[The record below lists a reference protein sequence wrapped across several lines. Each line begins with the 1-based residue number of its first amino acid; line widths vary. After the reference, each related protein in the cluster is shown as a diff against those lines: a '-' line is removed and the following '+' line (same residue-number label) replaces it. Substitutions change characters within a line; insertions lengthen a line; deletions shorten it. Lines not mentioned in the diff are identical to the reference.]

1 MCGPTT
7 PARRLA
13 TIASVSDLFGEPTV
27 VRPLAGA
34 WVGALLAGHSGGRSG
49 DWPHGCPGRPA
60 DRPRAALSVAVDK
73 VAGMARIAVIGAGM
87 GAMAA
92 AARLAVAGHRVAVYE
107 RTETYGGAV
116 RRFERDGFA
125 FDTGPGL
132 LTLPAVYRD
141 LFVKT
146 GKQPL
151 EDVVELVQV
160 DPAARHVFADG
171 TQVSLPNASRA
182 GVVAALDEALGAG
195 AGQRWGDFLV
205 RAREAWDRTR
215 RPLLEEPLWPN
226 WQVLAERE
234 PYPAV
239 PHKRLLRTRRAS
251 TPAEI
256 GAWELRDERLAALL
270 QTHVLAYGLDP
281 RTAPAS
287 AAVLPYMEHAFGTW
301 YVRGGIRELA
311 RAVYERCVQRRV
323 EFFFGAEVTGILEK
337 DGRAAGVELAG
348 GTSQAFGTGGGTV
361 AEADHVV
368 AEVDTARLRDLTEHP
383 LDEDGDV
390 RADPISPPP
399 ARFTLLLALRGGREP
414 EAVHRTVV
422 HAPDAEIE
430 LDFLAAPG
438 GDQPVCPTVTVLRPD
453 DPALRPDSAHESVV
467 VSAVVSSE
475 AAWEDEGTVR
485 RYTDFLLEAA
495 QRAVPGL
502 RERLLWHEVRTPVHT
517 EEETGARFG
526 AVPAPALAAGRGRF
540 LHPANTTRLPGLYRV
555 GGWSHPGG
563 GLPHAGMSGA
573 LVAGLIVEG
582 PEFRG
587 SQ

>member
-1 MCGPTT
+1 M
-7 PARRLA
+7 
-13 TIASVSDLFGEPTV
+13 
-27 VRPLAGA
+27 
-34 WVGALLAGHSGGRSG
+34 
-49 DWPHGCPGRPA
+49 
-60 DRPRAALSVAVDK
+60 AVDK
-73 VAGMARIAVIGAGM
+73 VAVMARIAVIGAGM

-92 AARLAVAGHRVAVYE
+92 AARLAVAGHRVVVYE

-116 RRFERDGFA
+116 RRFERDGFG

-146 GKQPL
+146 GKAPL
-151 EDVVELVQV
+151 EDRVELVQV
-160 DPAARHVFADG
+160 DPSSRHVFADG
-171 TQVSLPNASRA
+171 GEVSLPNATRA

-195 AGQRWGDFLV
+195 AGERWGDFLV

-226 WQVLAERE
+226 WQVLAEKE

-239 PHKRLLRTRRAS
+239 PHKRLLRTRRAA
-251 TPAEI
+251 TLAEI

-270 QTHVLAYGLDP
+270 NSHALAHGLDP

-311 RAVYERCVQRRV
+311 RAVYERCLERRV
-323 EFFFGAEVTGILEK
+323 EFVFGAEVTRIVEK
-337 DGRAAGVELAG
+337 DGRAAGVEPAG
-348 GTSQAFGTGGGTV
+348 GPV

-368 AEVDTARLRDLTEHP
+368 ADVHPARLRALTEYP
-383 LDEDGDV
+383 LDGEEEV
-390 RADPISPPP
+390 RADPGAAAS
-399 ARFTLLLALRGGREP
+399 ARFTVLLALRGAPEP
-414 EAVHRTVV
+414 GAAHRTVV
-422 HAPDAEIE
+422 HPADPERE
-430 LDFLAAPG
+430 WDFLAAPG
-438 GDQPVCPTVTVLRPD
+438 GAEPPMPTVTVLRPD
-453 DPALRPDSAHESVV
+453 DPALRPDDGHESAVL
-467 VSAVVSSE
+467 SAVVPAR
-475 AAWEDEGTVR
+475 AAWDDERTVA
-485 RYTDFLLEAA
+485 RYTDLLLQAA
-495 QRAVPGL
+495 GRAIPGL
-502 RERLLWHEVRTPVHT
+502 RERLLWHEVRAPGAA
-517 EEETGARFG
+517 EEETGARAG

-540 LHPANTTRLPGLYRV
+540 LHPANSTRLPGLYRV

-582 PEFRG
+582 PRFRG